1 MANKVFKGIRMPGLN
16 DFYVLPE
23 AVAIEDENGF
33 VEIKSYI
40 SDTVEVENIDTTL
53 TQEGLAADAKAVGEA
68 LKDKAPKSYILHG
81 TYDYDTR
88 GVLLTNFNWD
98 ELLAAITSE
107 EHIYIAVR
115 ATDADGYQYEY
126 AFSDYVSDENHALFI
141 RPSDGC
147 YEWVRIWADGT
158 VEGGY
163 KNYQPSSEFW
173 TFTLEDGS
181 TVVKKVY
188 VG

>member
-33 VEIKSYI
+33 VEIQSYI

-53 TQEGLAADAKAVGEA
+53 TKEGFAADAKAVGEA
-68 LKDKAPKSYILHG
+68 LKNKAPKSYIIHG
-81 TYDYDTR
+81 TIDGDDNVT
-88 GVLLTNFNWD
+88 LTDFNW
-98 ELLAAITSE
+98 EGLVAA
-107 EHIYIAVR
+107 
-115 ATDADGYQYEY
+115 AT
-126 AFSDYVSDENHALFI
+126 SDENIYVAMRLTYPEDGRVYEFALWEI
-141 RPSDGC
+141 DGNNEMAWFTGDGVEIC
-147 YEWVRIWADGT
+147 YDAGDVYYEETHKR
-158 VEGGY
+158 E
-163 KNYQPSSEFW
+163 QW

-181 TVVKKVY
+181 TVTKAVY